1 MDDDDLKKCCLH
13 LESKLKNDDS
23 DVDGNDL
30 FAELKFLRKRL
41 PKEKDTAIA
50 ILNFLKRMNC
60 FPNAC
65 IAYRILLTIHVT
77 VASAKR
83 SFSKLKL
90 LKSYLRSTMLQTR
103 LNGLALISIENELL
117 EKLDYEN
124 LIDDFASK
132 NARRSIFKL

>member
-1 MDDDDLKKCCLH
+1 
-13 LESKLKNDDS
+13 
-23 DVDGNDL
+23 
-30 FAELKFLRKRL
+30 
-41 PKEKDTAIA
+41 
-50 ILNFLKRMNC
+50 MNC

-83 SFSKLKL
+83 TFSKLKL